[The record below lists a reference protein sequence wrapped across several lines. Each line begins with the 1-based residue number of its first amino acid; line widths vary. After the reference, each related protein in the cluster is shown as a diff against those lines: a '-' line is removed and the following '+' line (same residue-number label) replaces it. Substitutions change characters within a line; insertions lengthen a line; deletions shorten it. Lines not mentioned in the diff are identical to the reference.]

1 MSNSDR
7 GNPPAQGGAAPNDEK
22 AEGGDAPK
30 IIPVQPNPQISD
42 TSVVNPS
49 PSKSVPQQNSNSDS
63 RGSPQ
68 QRQSSAW
75 RDEEPSRGEQDAGQS
90 NPPGAAMHK
99 IEPFPLPLILDQ
111 NNQTQLPQRNS
122 STRSEPIFNDSDE
135 DDIRENF
142 FSFGE
147 EESIK
152 CASNIT
158 SHLLS

>member
-63 RGSPQ
+63 RG
-68 QRQSSAW
+68 
-75 RDEEPSRGEQDAGQS
+75 GQDAGQS

-122 STRSEPIFNDSDE
+122 SIRSEPIFNDSDE
-135 DDIRENF
+135 NDIRENF

>member
-63 RGSPQ
+63 RG
-68 QRQSSAW
+68 
-75 RDEEPSRGEQDAGQS
+75 EQDAGQS

-122 STRSEPIFNDSDE
+122 SIRSEPIFNDSDE
-135 DDIRENF
+135 NDIRENF